1 MSAFEFVANCWYPV
15 GFSNE
20 FPVRALKGLKI
31 ANKPVVVWRT
41 DDGEV
46 VAFDDRC
53 CHKRFPLS
61 ESKLLADGNLECA
74 YHGLQYDATGQCV
87 EIPSQKGRPIPKQAR
102 LRHVPVQEQDGLVW
116 LWPGDPARAQ
126 GIAPPRTQEAID
138 EDLTALPLPKVVES
152 PANYLLLIE
161 NLLDITHFYPLHD
174 GNIGDKQNSE
184 IPVKLEEGELD
195 GFQYV
200 KTIREVQNYRQPA
213 FLREWFHY
221 EVIDRIHTHCM
232 VTPGLTRV
240 VMRVAPP
247 GQLNTEAEKGYTLLH
262 LHYPVD
268 KDNLVWRVLI
278 SCKKG
283 HTPLSDPTR
292 STPDLIAEM
301 FPEVVAEDEWALERQ
316 QKMFEFEDDGYSE
329 LFLKSDA
336 ALRRAR
342 QIMMAMQR
350 DERRLV
356 EAKVESLA
364 TLETA

>member
-15 GFSNE
+15 GFSGE
-20 FPVRALKGLKI
+20 FPVHQLKGIKI
-31 ANKPVVVWRT
+31 VNKPVVVWRT
-41 DDGEV
+41 DSGCV

-61 ESKLLADGNLECA
+61 ESKLLDDGNLECA

-87 EIPSQKGRPIPKQAR
+87 EIPSQPGRPIPKQAK
-102 LRHVPVQEQDGLVW
+102 LRDIPVQEQDGLVW
-116 LWPGDPARAQ
+116 LWPGDPERAKKVT
-126 GIAPPRTQEAID
+126 PPRTQEAVD
-138 EDLTALPLPKVVES
+138 QDLTSMPLPNVIES
-152 PANYLLLIE
+152 PSNYLLLIE

-174 GNIGDKQNSE
+174 GNIGDKENSE
-184 IPVKLEEGELD
+184 IPVRLEEGEVD
-195 GFQYV
+195 GFPYI

-221 EVIDRIHTHCM
+221 DVVDRLHTHCM

-247 GQLNTEAEKGYTLLH
+247 GKLNTEAEKGYTLLH

-268 KDNLVWRVLI
+268 KSNLVWRVLV

-283 HTPLSDPTR
+283 HTPLNDPNK
-292 STPDLIAEM
+292 STPELIAEM
-301 FPEVVAEDEWALERQ
+301 FPEVVAEDQWALERQ
-316 QKMFEFEDDGYSE
+316 QKMYEVDDEGYSE
-329 LFLKSDA
+329 LFLKSDG

-350 DERRLV
+350 DEKLPR
-356 EAKVESLA
+356 EAKIEMLQPA
-364 TLETA
+364 ET